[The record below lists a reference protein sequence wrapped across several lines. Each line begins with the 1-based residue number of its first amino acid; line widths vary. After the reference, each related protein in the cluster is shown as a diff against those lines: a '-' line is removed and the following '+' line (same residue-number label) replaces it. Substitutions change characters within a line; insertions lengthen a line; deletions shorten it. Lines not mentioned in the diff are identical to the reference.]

1 VSGRVAI
8 ALSGGVDSAVAGLLL
23 RRAGLEVEGLHMTNW
38 DEDEDGYCSAAEDY
52 RDAKLVAAELGIP
65 LHRVSFAEE
74 YRARV
79 FQHFLDEYRAGRTP
93 NPDVLCN
100 REVKFGVCLDYAR
113 RLGLPRVATGHYAQ
127 LAREGTGTLL
137 RRGLDPTKDQSYFL
151 HQVPDHALAAGMFPV
166 GELPKAEVRRIAR
179 EAGLPVHAKR
189 DSTGICFI
197 GERPFRDFLQRFLPA
212 RPGAIESLA
221 GERLGQHSGL
231 MYYTVGQR
239 RGIEL
244 GGQAGREQAPWYV
257 AAKDL
262 SRNVLI
268 VVQGH
273 DHPAL
278 YASELH
284 TGTPH
289 WIGPPPALPLQ
300 CTVKV
305 RYRQNDVGATVGAAP
320 GGGLSIR
327 LAQPTYAVTLGQ
339 YAVLYQGERC
349 LGGAVITATPNLALQ
364 TPTGGDPQSVTG
376 AQAHAG
382 RAV

>member
-1 VSGRVAI
+1 MSGRVAI

-127 LAREGTGTLL
+127 LTREGTGTLL

-197 GERPFRDFLQRFLPA
+197 GERPFREFLARYLKGEPGPMETPEGKLVGQHQGLMFHTLGQRQGL
-212 RPGAIESLA
+212 GIGGA
-221 GERLGQHSGL
+221 GE
-231 MYYTVGQR
+231 
-239 RGIEL
+239 
-244 GGQAGREQAPWYV
+244 AWYV
-257 AAKDL
+257 AAKDIR
-262 SRNVLI
+262 RNALI

-273 DHPAL
+273 GHPAL
-278 YASELH
+278 LRHSVVLEDCA
-284 TGTPH
+284 
-289 WIGPPPALPLQ
+289 WIAGVLPAGSGLSARL
-300 CTVKV
+300 
-305 RYRQNDVGATVGAAP
+305 RYRQADLPCALTALDGNRVQLDFA
-320 GGGLSIR
+320 S
-327 LAQPTYAVTLGQ
+327 AQWAVTPGQ
-339 YAVLYQGERC
+339 FGVLYRGEVC
-349 LGGAVITATPNLALQ
+349 LGGGVIT
-364 TPTGGDPQSVTG
+364 
-376 AQAHAG
+376 
-382 RAV
+382 

>member
-1 VSGRVAI
+1 MSGRVAI

-23 RRAGLEVEGLHMTNW
+23 RRAGWEVEGLHMTNW
-38 DEDEDGYCSAAEDY
+38 DEDEDGYCSAAEDF
-52 RDAKLVAAELGIP
+52 RDAKAVAAELGIP
-65 LHRVSFAEE
+65 LHQVSFAEQ
-74 YRARV
+74 YRERV
-79 FQHFLDEYRAGRTP
+79 FRHFLDEYSAGRTP

-113 RLGLPRVATGHYAQ
+113 RLGLPRVATGHYAR
-127 LAREGTGTLL
+127 LDPRGDATLL
-137 RRGLDPTKDQSYFL
+137 LRGLDPAKDQSYFL
-151 HQVPDHALAAGMFPV
+151 HQVPADALAAGLFPV
-166 GELPKAEVRRIAR
+166 GALPKAEVRRIAR

-197 GERPFRDFLQRFLPA
+197 GERPFKDFLERFLPA
-212 RPGAIESLA
+212 RPGTIESLA
-221 GERLGQHSGL
+221 GEPLGTHAGL

-244 GGQAGREQAPWYV
+244 GGQAGRAQAPWYV

-262 SRNVLI
+262 ERNVLV

-278 YASELH
+278 YASELR

-289 WIGPPPALPLQ
+289 WIGSPPALPAQ

-305 RYRQNDVGATVGAAP
+305 RYRQVDVEATVEAAH
-320 GGGLSIR
+320 GGGLAIR
-327 LAQPTYAVTLGQ
+327 LAEPTYAVTLGQ

-349 LGGAVITATPNLALQ
+349 LGGAVITATPNLARATSAGRDL
-364 TPTGGDPQSVTG
+364 QSVTS
-376 AQAHAG
+376 A
-382 RAV
+382 RA